1 MCVGRTGVGDPVVL
15 VVAELMLPLNF
26 RGLGSLPYL
35 LGLMLVTV
43 VLFLRVGHL
52 RAFAQNDLLLGTF
65 YT

>member
-1 MCVGRTGVGDPVVL
+1 
-15 VVAELMLPLNF
+15 MLPLNF
-26 RGLGSLPYL
+26 RGFGSLQYV

-52 RAFAQNDLLLGTF
+52 RAFAQNDLLLVTF